1 MFNLR
6 HIGICVQNLDLMKN
20 FFIDNFNCSIKIEQ
34 IEKGK
39 FIDDLQGRSNV
50 VVTTCK
56 LMLDKNPSNIIELLC
71 YEDKNIKKNPILF
84 NSKGINHYA
93 ITVKNIDTFYSKMI
107 KKNFKFTTKPIISND
122 KKAKCTFMYDVEDNL
137 IELVEEL

>member
-1 MFNLR
+1 MY
-6 HIGICVQNLDLMKN
+6 
-20 FFIDNFNCSIKIEQ
+20 S
-34 IEKGK
+34 
-39 FIDDLQGRSNV
+39 S
-50 VVTTCK
+50 
-56 LMLDKNPSNIIELLC
+56 
-71 YEDKNIKKNPILF
+71 NPIFF

-93 ITVKNIDTFYSKMI
+93 ITINDIDTFYSKMI